1 MLNTFRARLIAL
13 IALLIVLRVVQW
25 VYVDRE
31 LRAYQELNA
40 AQTNNAVVT
49 SEQTR
54 IYGLTL
60 QLYIASQTYANG
72 ILEKDLERTDKATK
86 EIKRLIDD
94 IEVIPPYHSLFLED
108 LRETLLDERPV
119 VDAFV
124 EKVRQVLE
132 TPRNAPNV
140 ANAGN
145 NTSALRDAQGAV
157 DQAFESAASLFDSQ
171 IPLVTQDV
179 RARER
184 ETRERGEAFD
194 RANVL
199 ALIVEGLIFIA
210 VTVWFALGL
219 SKGFR
224 TLETTIG
231 DINTGNLDARAA
243 MSGKDELSRIGQSFD
258 KLLDERLV
266 AEAAKRRENDAINE
280 SAITLLGAV
289 VALSDRDLRVR
300 APVDDNIVGTI
311 ASSINQLADE
321 TAEAMS
327 SVQSLS
333 VQLEEA
339 TLATRQ
345 QSQEVDRAIALEQ
358 TLLKGMEIT
367 LADASEQLLEVS
379 ALSQR
384 SAASAGRTADA
395 AAAAQNAVGTT
406 LRGMENLRQGMG
418 DTEKR
423 FKSLG
428 QRSQEI
434 SNAVALINT
443 ISERT
448 HVLSLNASIQAAA
461 AGEAGRGFAVVAS
474 EVQRLSDAS
483 SKAANEITAMVGNI
497 QAETNESL
505 VTLSGLVSDVVEQ
518 STLAQSAAQEMQ
530 SAQTATQEL
539 IAMVAQIAASSELQQ
554 GLATSLRASISEV
567 NQSTILTSSAM
578 SAQRGLTETLVD
590 YALGLRQSV
599 AEFKLDQPTPKN
611 PA

>member
-1 MLNTFRARLIAL
+1 MLTTFRARLIAL
-13 IALLIVLRVVQW
+13 IVLLLILRTFQGVYADRQLSKFQEVINTAYEVATASEDHAKEHILMSEIFGTALTYSNAAFEKDAAGRESAGAELSELSAAIKDIRPLKTGYATLSPELRQSLLDTDPLIDSYLSRVQALLALPL
-25 VYVDRE
+25 D
-31 LRAYQELNA
+31 AP
-40 AQTNNAVVT
+40 
-49 SEQTR
+49 
-54 IYGLTL
+54 G
-60 QLYIASQTYANG
+60 
-72 ILEKDLERTDKATK
+72 
-86 EIKRLIDD
+86 
-94 IEVIPPYHSLFLED
+94 P
-108 LRETLLDERPV
+108 LRETRAVLESEFGRLDE
-119 VDAFV
+119 
-124 EKVRQVLE
+124 VLE
-132 TPRNAPNV
+132 PLSARLSLELRSASRASQELGQSV
-140 ANAGN
+140 ARASIVSQV
-145 NTSALRDAQGAV
+145 T
-157 DQAFESAASLFDSQ
+157 ESLILIAA
-171 IPLVTQDV
+171 
-179 RARER
+179 
-184 ETRERGEAFD
+184 
-194 RANVL
+194 
-199 ALIVEGLIFIA
+199 
-210 VTVWFALGL
+210 TVWFFLGL

-243 MSGKDELSRIGQSFD
+243 MSGEDELSRIGQSFD

-266 AEAAKRRENDAINE
+266 AEAAKRQENDAINE
-280 SAITLLGAV
+280 SAIALLGAV

-311 ASSINQLADE
+311 ASSINQLADD
-321 TAEAMS
+321 TAEALS

-367 LADASEQLLEVS
+367 LADASGQLLEVS

-423 FKSLG
+423 FKSLA

-434 SNAVALINT
+434 STAVALINT

-483 SKAANEITAMVGNI
+483 SKAANEIAAMVGNI

-505 VTLSGLVSDVVEQ
+505 LTLSGLVSDVVEQ

-567 NQSTILTSSAM
+567 NQSTIQTSSAM
-578 SAQRGLTETLVD
+578 STQRGLTETLVD

-599 AEFKLDQPTPKN
+599 AEFKLDQPTPKT

>member
-1 MLNTFRARLIAL
+1 MLTTFRARLIAL
-13 IALLIVLRVVQW
+13 IVLFLVLRAVQGVYADRQLSQFQAVVNAAYDVGTASEDHAKEHILLSEIFGRAQTYSSAALEKDAPGRELAAQALSDLSDQIKNVRLLKTNHPALSPELRQSLLDTDPLIDSYLSRVQALLALPLDAPGPLRESRAVLDAEFSRL
-25 VYVDRE
+25 DEILEPLSARFSSE
-31 LRAYQELNA
+31 LRGITVKSQELG
-40 AQTNNAVVT
+40 QAVARA
-49 SEQTR
+49 S
-54 IYGLTL
+54 
-60 QLYIASQTYANG
+60 IASQ
-72 ILEKDLERTDKATK
+72 
-86 EIKRLIDD
+86 
-94 IEVIPPYHSLFLED
+94 
-108 LRETLLDERPV
+108 
-119 VDAFV
+119 
-124 EKVRQVLE
+124 
-132 TPRNAPNV
+132 
-140 ANAGN
+140 
-145 NTSALRDAQGAV
+145 
-157 DQAFESAASLFDSQ
+157 
-171 IPLVTQDV
+171 VT
-179 RARER
+179 E
-184 ETRERGEAFD
+184 
-194 RANVL
+194 
-199 ALIVEGLIFIA
+199 ALILIA
-210 VTVWFALGL
+210 ATVWFFLGL

-224 TLETTIG
+224 TIEITIEK
-231 DINTGNLDARAA
+231 INTGNLDARAS
-243 MSGKDELSRIGQSFD
+243 MTGLDELSRIGQSFD

-266 AEAAKRRENDAINE
+266 AEAAKRQENDAINE

-311 ASSINQLADE
+311 ASSINQLADD
-321 TAEAMS
+321 TAEALS

-367 LADASEQLLEVS
+367 LADASGQLLEVS

-423 FKSLG
+423 FKSLA

-434 SNAVALINT
+434 STAVALINT

-483 SKAANEITAMVGNI
+483 SKAANEIAAMVGNI

-505 VTLSGLVSDVVEQ
+505 LTLSGLVSDVVEQ

-567 NQSTILTSSAM
+567 NQSTIQTSSAM

-599 AEFKLDQPTPKN
+599 AEFKLDQPTPKT

>member
-13 IALLIVLRVVQW
+13 IALLVVLRVVQW

-31 LRAYQELNA
+31 LHAYQELNA

-72 ILEKDLERTDKATK
+72 ILVKDLERTDKATN
-86 EIKRLIDD
+86 EIKRLIDE
-94 IEVIPPYHSLFLED
+94 IKVIPPYHSLFLEE
-108 LRETLLDERPV
+108 LRETLVDERPV

-124 EKVRQVLE
+124 EKVLQVLE
-132 TPRNAPNV
+132 TPSNAPNV

-145 NTSALRDAQGAV
+145 NASALRDAQGAV

-171 IPLVTQDV
+171 IPLVTQDL

-194 RANVL
+194 RATVF

-210 VTVWFALGL
+210 VTIWFALGL

-321 TAEAMS
+321 TAEALS

-333 VQLEEA
+333 VQMEEA

-423 FKSLG
+423 FKSLA

-434 SNAVALINT
+434 STAVALINT

-483 SKAANEITAMVGNI
+483 SKAANEIAAMVGNI

-518 STLAQSAAQEMQ
+518 STLAELAAQEMQ

-539 IAMVAQIAASSELQQ
+539 IAMVAQIATSSELQQ

-567 NQSTILTSSAM
+567 NQSTIQTSSAM
-578 SAQRGLTETLVD
+578 SAQRSLTETLVD

-599 AEFKLDQPTPKN
+599 AEFKLDQPTPKT

>member
-1 MLNTFRARLIAL
+1 MLNTIRARLIAL

-31 LRAYQELNA
+31 LHAYQELNA

-54 IYGLTL
+54 VYELTL
-60 QLYIASQTYANG
+60 QLYIASQAYTSG
-72 ILEKDLERTDKATK
+72 ILEKDLERTDKATEK
-86 EIKRLIDD
+86 IKRLIND
-94 IEVIPPYHSLFLED
+94 IKVVPSYHSLFLED
-108 LRETLLDERPV
+108 LRETLVDERPV

-132 TPRNAPNV
+132 TPINAPNV
-140 ANAGN
+140 ASAGN
-145 NTSALRDAQGAV
+145 NMNALRDAQGAV

-171 IPLVTQDV
+171 IPLVTQDI

-184 ETRERGEAFD
+184 ETRERGEGFD
-194 RANVL
+194 RASL
-199 ALIVEGLIFIA
+199 FSLIVESLIFIA
-210 VTVWFALGL
+210 AAIWFGLGL

-243 MSGKDELSRIGQSFD
+243 MSGEDELSRIGQSFD

-266 AEAAKRRENDAINE
+266 AEAAKRQENDAINE

-321 TAEAMS
+321 TAEALS

-483 SKAANEITAMVGNI
+483 SKAANEIAAMVGNI

-567 NQSTILTSSAM
+567 NQSTIQTSSAM

-599 AEFKLDQPTPKN
+599 AEFKLDQPTPKT

>member
-1 MLNTFRARLIAL
+1 MLTTFRARLIAL
-13 IALLIVLRVVQW
+13 IVLFLVLRAVQGVYADRQLSQFQAVV
-25 VYVDRE
+25 
-31 LRAYQELNA
+31 NA
-40 AQTNNAVVT
+40 AYDVGTA
-49 SEQTR
+49 SEDHAKEHILLSEIFGR
-54 IYGLTL
+54 
-60 QLYIASQTYANG
+60 AQTYSSAA
-72 ILEKDLERTDKATK
+72 LEKDAPGRELAAQALSDLSDQIKNVRLLKTNHPALSPELRQSLLDTDP
-86 EIKRLIDD
+86 LIDSYLSRVQALLALPLD
-94 IEVIPPYHSLFLED
+94 APGP
-108 LRETLLDERPV
+108 LRESRAVLDAEFSRLDEILEPLSARFSLELRGITV
-119 VDAFV
+119 KSQELGQAVALASIV
-124 EKVRQVLE
+124 SQVTE
-132 TPRNAPNV
+132 
-140 ANAGN
+140 
-145 NTSALRDAQGAV
+145 
-157 DQAFESAASLFDSQ
+157 
-171 IPLVTQDV
+171 
-179 RARER
+179 
-184 ETRERGEAFD
+184 
-194 RANVL
+194 
-199 ALIVEGLIFIA
+199 ALILIA
-210 VTVWFALGL
+210 ATVWFFLGL

-243 MSGKDELSRIGQSFD
+243 MSGEDELSRIGQSFD

-266 AEAAKRRENDAINE
+266 AEAAKRQENDAINE
-280 SAITLLGAV
+280 SAIALLGAV

-311 ASSINQLADE
+311 ASSINQLADD
-321 TAEAMS
+321 TAEALS

-367 LADASEQLLEVS
+367 LADASGQLLEVS

-423 FKSLG
+423 FKSLA

-434 SNAVALINT
+434 STAVALINT

-483 SKAANEITAMVGNI
+483 SKAANEIAAMVGNI

-505 VTLSGLVSDVVEQ
+505 LTLSGLVSDVVEQ

-567 NQSTILTSSAM
+567 NQSTIQTSSAM

-599 AEFKLDQPTPKN
+599 AEFKLDQPTPKT

>member
-13 IALLIVLRVVQW
+13 IVLLLVLRAVQGVYADRQFSKFQDVVNAAYDVGTASEDHAKEYKLISDVFNRVQAYSSAVSEKDVPNRERAAQALTSLSEKLANLRLLKTDHPALSPELRQTLQGNDSLVDSYGQRVQALLAVPVDTPDALREVRVSL
-25 VYVDRE
+25 DAEFTRLDEIFEPLSARFSLE
-31 LRAYQELNA
+31 LRGITFAGQELGK
-40 AQTNNAVVT
+40 AVERASIVSQVT
-49 SEQTR
+49 EAL
-54 IYGLTL
+54 ILT
-60 QLYIASQTYANG
+60 
-72 ILEKDLERTDKATK
+72 
-86 EIKRLIDD
+86 
-94 IEVIPPYHSLFLED
+94 
-108 LRETLLDERPV
+108 
-119 VDAFV
+119 
-124 EKVRQVLE
+124 
-132 TPRNAPNV
+132 
-140 ANAGN
+140 
-145 NTSALRDAQGAV
+145 
-157 DQAFESAASLFDSQ
+157 AAS
-171 IPLVTQDV
+171 
-179 RARER
+179 
-184 ETRERGEAFD
+184 
-194 RANVL
+194 
-199 ALIVEGLIFIA
+199 
-210 VTVWFALGL
+210 VWFFLGL

-224 TLETTIG
+224 TIETTIEK
-231 DINTGNLDARAA
+231 INTGNLDARAS
-243 MSGKDELSRIGQSFD
+243 MTGQDELSRIGQNFD

-266 AEAAKRRENDAINE
+266 AEATKRRENDAINE

-321 TAEAMS
+321 TAEALS

-367 LADASEQLLEVS
+367 LADASGQLLEVS
-379 ALSQR
+379 TLSQR

-395 AAAAQNAVGTT
+395 AAAAQTAVGTT

-423 FKSLG
+423 FKSLA

-483 SKAANEITAMVGNI
+483 SKAANEIAAMVGNI

-505 VTLSGLVSDVVEQ
+505 LTLSGLVSDVVEQ

-567 NQSTILTSSAM
+567 NQSTIQTSSAM
-578 SAQRGLTETLVD
+578 SAQRGLTETLVG
-590 YALGLRQSV
+590 YALDLRESV
-599 AEFKLDQPTPKN
+599 AEFKLDQPAPKT
-611 PA
+611 AT

>member
-13 IALLIVLRVVQW
+13 IALLVVLRVVQW

-31 LRAYQELNA
+31 LHAYQELNA

-72 ILEKDLERTDKATK
+72 ILVKDLERTDKATN
-86 EIKRLIDD
+86 EIKRLIDE
-94 IEVIPPYHSLFLED
+94 IKVIPPYHSLFLEE
-108 LRETLLDERPV
+108 LRETLVDERPV

-124 EKVRQVLE
+124 EKVLQVLE
-132 TPRNAPNV
+132 TPSNAPNV

-145 NTSALRDAQGAV
+145 NASALRDAQGAV

-171 IPLVTQDV
+171 IPLVTQDL

-194 RANVL
+194 RATVF

-210 VTVWFALGL
+210 VTIWFALGL

-321 TAEAMS
+321 TAEALS

-333 VQLEEA
+333 VQMEEA

-483 SKAANEITAMVGNI
+483 SKAANEIAAMVGNI

-518 STLAQSAAQEMQ
+518 STLAELAAQEMQ

-539 IAMVAQIAASSELQQ
+539 IAMVAQIATSSELQQ

-567 NQSTILTSSAM
+567 NQSTIQTSSAM
-578 SAQRGLTETLVD
+578 SAQRSLTETLVD

-599 AEFKLDQPTPKN
+599 AEFKLDQPTPKT

>member
-1 MLNTFRARLIAL
+1 MLTTFRARLIAL
-13 IALLIVLRVVQW
+13 IVLFLVLRAVQGVYADRQLSQFQAVV
-25 VYVDRE
+25 
-31 LRAYQELNA
+31 NA
-40 AQTNNAVVT
+40 AYDVGTA
-49 SEQTR
+49 SEDHAKEHILLSEIFGR
-54 IYGLTL
+54 
-60 QLYIASQTYANG
+60 AQTYSSAA
-72 ILEKDLERTDKATK
+72 LEKDAPGRELAAQALSDLSDSIKNVRLLKTNHPALSPELRQSLLDTDP
-86 EIKRLIDD
+86 LIDSYLSRVQALLALPLD
-94 IEVIPPYHSLFLED
+94 APGP
-108 LRETLLDERPV
+108 LRESRAVLDAEFSRLDEILEPLSARFSSELRGITV
-119 VDAFV
+119 KSQELGQAVALASIV
-124 EKVRQVLE
+124 SQVTE
-132 TPRNAPNV
+132 
-140 ANAGN
+140 
-145 NTSALRDAQGAV
+145 
-157 DQAFESAASLFDSQ
+157 
-171 IPLVTQDV
+171 
-179 RARER
+179 
-184 ETRERGEAFD
+184 
-194 RANVL
+194 
-199 ALIVEGLIFIA
+199 ALILIA
-210 VTVWFALGL
+210 ATVWFFLGL

-243 MSGKDELSRIGQSFD
+243 MSGEDELSRIGQSFD

-266 AEAAKRRENDAINE
+266 AEAAKRQENDAINE

-311 ASSINQLADE
+311 ASSINQLADD
-321 TAEAMS
+321 TAEALS

-367 LADASEQLLEVS
+367 LADASGQLLEVS

-423 FKSLG
+423 FKSLA

-434 SNAVALINT
+434 STAVALINT

-483 SKAANEITAMVGNI
+483 SKAANEIAAMVGNI

-505 VTLSGLVSDVVEQ
+505 LTLSGLVSDVVEQ

-567 NQSTILTSSAM
+567 NQSTIQTSSAM
-578 SAQRGLTETLVD
+578 STQRGLTETLVD

-599 AEFKLDQPTPKN
+599 AEFKLDQPTPKT

>member
-1 MLNTFRARLIAL
+1 
-13 IALLIVLRVVQW
+13 
-25 VYVDRE
+25 
-31 LRAYQELNA
+31 
-40 AQTNNAVVT
+40 
-49 SEQTR
+49 
-54 IYGLTL
+54 
-60 QLYIASQTYANG
+60 
-72 ILEKDLERTDKATK
+72 
-86 EIKRLIDD
+86 
-94 IEVIPPYHSLFLED
+94 
-108 LRETLLDERPV
+108 
-119 VDAFV
+119 
-124 EKVRQVLE
+124 
-132 TPRNAPNV
+132 
-140 ANAGN
+140 
-145 NTSALRDAQGAV
+145 
-157 DQAFESAASLFDSQ
+157 
-171 IPLVTQDV
+171 
-179 RARER
+179 
-184 ETRERGEAFD
+184 
-194 RANVL
+194 
-199 ALIVEGLIFIA
+199 
-210 VTVWFALGL
+210 
-219 SKGFR
+219 
-224 TLETTIG
+224 
-231 DINTGNLDARAA
+231 
-243 MSGKDELSRIGQSFD
+243 MSGEDELSRIGQSFD

-266 AEAAKRRENDAINE
+266 AEAAKRQENDAINE

-311 ASSINQLADE
+311 ASSINQLADD
-321 TAEAMS
+321 TAEALS

-367 LADASEQLLEVS
+367 LADASGQLLEVS

-423 FKSLG
+423 FKSLA

-434 SNAVALINT
+434 STAVALINT

-483 SKAANEITAMVGNI
+483 SKAANEIAAMVGNI

-505 VTLSGLVSDVVEQ
+505 LTLSGLVSDVVEQ

-567 NQSTILTSSAM
+567 NQSTIQTSSAM

-599 AEFKLDQPTPKN
+599 AEFKLDQPTPKT

>member
-13 IALLIVLRVVQW
+13 IVLLLVLRAVQGVYADRQFSKFQDVVNAAYDVGTASEDHAKEHKLISDVFSRVQAYSNAVSEKDVPNRERAAQALTNLPEKLANLRLLKTDHPALSPELRQALQGNDSLVDSYGQRVQALLAVPVDTPNALREVRASL
-25 VYVDRE
+25 DAEFTRLDEIFEPLSARFSLE
-31 LRAYQELNA
+31 LRGITVSSQELGQAVGRA
-40 AQTNNAVVT
+40 AIVSQVT
-49 SEQTR
+49 E
-54 IYGLTL
+54 
-60 QLYIASQTYANG
+60 
-72 ILEKDLERTDKATK
+72 
-86 EIKRLIDD
+86 
-94 IEVIPPYHSLFLED
+94 
-108 LRETLLDERPV
+108 
-119 VDAFV
+119 
-124 EKVRQVLE
+124 
-132 TPRNAPNV
+132 
-140 ANAGN
+140 
-145 NTSALRDAQGAV
+145 
-157 DQAFESAASLFDSQ
+157 
-171 IPLVTQDV
+171 
-179 RARER
+179 
-184 ETRERGEAFD
+184 
-194 RANVL
+194 
-199 ALIVEGLIFIA
+199 ALIFTA
-210 VTVWFALGL
+210 ATVWFFLGL

-224 TLETTIG
+224 TIETTIG
-231 DINTGNLDARAA
+231 EINVGKLDARAS
-243 MSGKDELSRIGQSFD
+243 MTGQDELSRIGQNFD

-266 AEAAKRRENDAINE
+266 AEAAKRKENDAINE

-311 ASSINQLADE
+311 ASSINQLADD
-321 TAEAMS
+321 TAEALS

-333 VQLEEA
+333 IQLEQA
-339 TLATRQ
+339 TQETRQ
-345 QSQEVDRAIALEQ
+345 QALEVDRAIALEQ

-367 LADASEQLLEVS
+367 LADASGQLLEVS

-423 FKSLG
+423 FKSLA

-483 SKAANEITAMVGNI
+483 SKAANEIAAMVGNI

-505 VTLSGLVSDVVEQ
+505 LTLSGLVSDVVEQ

-567 NQSTILTSSAM
+567 NQSTIQTSSAM
-578 SAQRGLTETLVD
+578 SAQRGLTETLVG
-590 YALGLRQSV
+590 YALGLRESV
-599 AEFKLDQPTPKN
+599 AEFKLDQPAPKT
-611 PA
+611 AT

>member
-1 MLNTFRARLIAL
+1 MLTTFRARLIAL
-13 IALLIVLRVVQW
+13 IVLLLIVRTVQG
-25 VYVDRE
+25 VYADRQLSKFQEVINTAYEVATASEDHAKEHILMSEIFGTALTYSNAAFEKDAAGRERAGAELSELSAAIKDIRPLKTGYATLSPE
-31 LRAYQELNA
+31 LRQSL
-40 AQTNNAVVT
+40 
-49 SEQTR
+49 
-54 IYGLTL
+54 L
-60 QLYIASQTYANG
+60 
-72 ILEKDLERTDKATK
+72 DTDP
-86 EIKRLIDD
+86 LIDSYLSRVQALLALPLD
-94 IEVIPPYHSLFLED
+94 APGP
-108 LRETLLDERPV
+108 LRETRAVLESEFGRLDE
-119 VDAFV
+119 
-124 EKVRQVLE
+124 VLE
-132 TPRNAPNV
+132 PLSARLSLELRSASRASQELGQSV
-140 ANAGN
+140 ARASIVSQV
-145 NTSALRDAQGAV
+145 T
-157 DQAFESAASLFDSQ
+157 ESLILIAA
-171 IPLVTQDV
+171 
-179 RARER
+179 
-184 ETRERGEAFD
+184 
-194 RANVL
+194 
-199 ALIVEGLIFIA
+199 
-210 VTVWFALGL
+210 TVWFFLGL

-243 MSGKDELSRIGQSFD
+243 MSGEDELSRIGQSFD

-266 AEAAKRRENDAINE
+266 AEAAKRQENDAINE

-289 VALSDRDLRVR
+289 VALSERDLRVR

-311 ASSINQLADE
+311 ASSINQLADD
-321 TAEAMS
+321 TAEALS

-367 LADASEQLLEVS
+367 LADASGQLLEVS

-423 FKSLG
+423 FKSLA

-434 SNAVALINT
+434 STAVALINT

-483 SKAANEITAMVGNI
+483 SKAANEIAAMVGNI

-505 VTLSGLVSDVVEQ
+505 LTLSGLVSDVVEQ

-567 NQSTILTSSAM
+567 NQSTIQTSSAM

-599 AEFKLDQPTPKN
+599 AEFKLDQPTPKT

>member
-1 MLNTFRARLIAL
+1 MLTTFRARLIAL
-13 IALLIVLRVVQW
+13 IVLLLMVRTVQGVYADRQLSKFQEVINTAYEVATASEDHAKEHILMSEIFGTALTYSNAAFEKDAAGRERAGAELSELSAAIKDIRPLKTGYATLSPELRQSLLDTDPLIDSYLSRVQALLALPL
-25 VYVDRE
+25 D
-31 LRAYQELNA
+31 AP
-40 AQTNNAVVT
+40 
-49 SEQTR
+49 
-54 IYGLTL
+54 G
-60 QLYIASQTYANG
+60 
-72 ILEKDLERTDKATK
+72 
-86 EIKRLIDD
+86 
-94 IEVIPPYHSLFLED
+94 P
-108 LRETLLDERPV
+108 LRETRAVLESEFGRLDE
-119 VDAFV
+119 
-124 EKVRQVLE
+124 VLE
-132 TPRNAPNV
+132 PLSARLSLELRSASRASQELGQSV
-140 ANAGN
+140 ARASIVSQV
-145 NTSALRDAQGAV
+145 T
-157 DQAFESAASLFDSQ
+157 ESLILIAA
-171 IPLVTQDV
+171 
-179 RARER
+179 
-184 ETRERGEAFD
+184 
-194 RANVL
+194 
-199 ALIVEGLIFIA
+199 
-210 VTVWFALGL
+210 TVWFFLGL

-243 MSGKDELSRIGQSFD
+243 MSGEDELSRIGQSFD

-266 AEAAKRRENDAINE
+266 AEAAKRQENDAINE

-321 TAEAMS
+321 TAEALS

-483 SKAANEITAMVGNI
+483 SKAANEIAAMVGNI

-567 NQSTILTSSAM
+567 NQSTIQTSSAM

-599 AEFKLDQPTPKN
+599 AEFKLDQPTPKT

>member
-1 MLNTFRARLIAL
+1 MLTTFRARLIAL
-13 IALLIVLRVVQW
+13 IVLLLIVRTVQG
-25 VYVDRE
+25 VYADRQLSKFQEVINTAYEVATASEDHAKEHILMSEIFGTALTYSNAAFEKDAAGRERAGAELSELSAAIKDIRPLKTGYATLSPE
-31 LRAYQELNA
+31 LRQSL
-40 AQTNNAVVT
+40 
-49 SEQTR
+49 
-54 IYGLTL
+54 L
-60 QLYIASQTYANG
+60 
-72 ILEKDLERTDKATK
+72 DTDP
-86 EIKRLIDD
+86 LIDSYLSRVQALLALPLD
-94 IEVIPPYHSLFLED
+94 APGP
-108 LRETLLDERPV
+108 LRETRAVLESEFGRLDE
-119 VDAFV
+119 
-124 EKVRQVLE
+124 VLE
-132 TPRNAPNV
+132 PLSARLSLELRSASRASQELGQSV
-140 ANAGN
+140 ARASIVSQV
-145 NTSALRDAQGAV
+145 T
-157 DQAFESAASLFDSQ
+157 ESLILIAA
-171 IPLVTQDV
+171 
-179 RARER
+179 
-184 ETRERGEAFD
+184 
-194 RANVL
+194 
-199 ALIVEGLIFIA
+199 
-210 VTVWFALGL
+210 TVWFFLGL

-243 MSGKDELSRIGQSFD
+243 MSGEDELSRIGQSFD

-266 AEAAKRRENDAINE
+266 AEAAKRQENDAINE

-311 ASSINQLADE
+311 ASSINQLADD
-321 TAEAMS
+321 TAEALS

-367 LADASEQLLEVS
+367 LADASGQLLEVS

-423 FKSLG
+423 FKSLA

-434 SNAVALINT
+434 STAVALINT

-483 SKAANEITAMVGNI
+483 SKAANEIAAMVGNI

-505 VTLSGLVSDVVEQ
+505 LTLSGLVSDVVEQ

-567 NQSTILTSSAM
+567 NQSTIQTSSAM

-599 AEFKLDQPTPKN
+599 AEFKLDQPTPKT

>member
-1 MLNTFRARLIAL
+1 MLNTIRARLIAL

-31 LRAYQELNA
+31 LHAYQELNA

-54 IYGLTL
+54 VYELTL
-60 QLYIASQTYANG
+60 QLYIASQAYTSG
-72 ILEKDLERTDKATK
+72 ILEKDLERTDKATEK
-86 EIKRLIDD
+86 IKRLIND
-94 IEVIPPYHSLFLED
+94 IKVVPSYHSLFLED
-108 LRETLLDERPV
+108 LRETLVDERPV

-132 TPRNAPNV
+132 TPTNVPNV

-145 NTSALRDAQGAV
+145 NMNALRDTQGAV

-171 IPLVTQDV
+171 IPLVTQDI

-184 ETRERGEAFD
+184 ETRERGEGFD
-194 RANVL
+194 RASL
-199 ALIVEGLIFIA
+199 FSLIVESLIFIA
-210 VTVWFALGL
+210 AAIWFGLGL

-243 MSGKDELSRIGQSFD
+243 MSGEDELSRIGQSFD

-266 AEAAKRRENDAINE
+266 AEAAKRQENDAINE

-321 TAEAMS
+321 TAEALS

-483 SKAANEITAMVGNI
+483 SKAANEIAAMVGNI
-497 QAETNESL
+497 QAESNESL

-567 NQSTILTSSAM
+567 NQSTIQTSSAM

-599 AEFKLDQPTPKN
+599 AEFKLDQPTPKT

>member
-13 IALLIVLRVVQW
+13 IALLVVLRVVHW

-31 LRAYQELNA
+31 LHAYQTLNA

-60 QLYIASQTYANG
+60 NLYTASQAYSSG
-72 ILEKDLERTDKATK
+72 ILERDIERRDRAEK

-94 IEVIPPYHSLFLED
+94 IKVVPPYHSLFLED
-108 LRETLLDERPV
+108 LRDTLIDERPL

-132 TPRNAPNV
+132 APTNAPNA
-140 ANAGN
+140 ANASN
-145 NTSALRDAQGAV
+145 NTNALRDAQGAV
-157 DQAFESAASLFDSQ
+157 DQAFESARSLFDAQ
-171 IPLVTQDV
+171 IPLVTQDI

-184 ETRERGEAFD
+184 LTLERGEGFD
-194 RANVL
+194 RANLVSIIVE
-199 ALIVEGLIFIA
+199 ALIFVAAAI
-210 VTVWFALGL
+210 WFALGL
-219 SKGFR
+219 SKGFQQM
-224 TLETTIG
+224 ESTIG
-231 DINTGNLDARAA
+231 KINMGNLDARAT
-243 MSGKDELSRIGQSFD
+243 MTGLDELSRIGQSFD

-321 TAEAMS
+321 TAEALS

-333 VQLEEA
+333 LQLEAA
-339 TLATRQ
+339 TQATRQ
-345 QSQEVDRAIALEQ
+345 QALEVDRAIALEQ

-367 LADASEQLLEVS
+367 LADASGQLLEVS

-423 FKSLG
+423 FKSLA

-483 SKAANEITAMVGNI
+483 SKAANEIAAMVGNI

-567 NQSTILTSSAM
+567 NQSTIQTSSAM
-578 SAQRGLTETLVD
+578 FAQRGLTETLVD

-599 AEFKLDQPTPKN
+599 AEFKLDQPTPKTS
-611 PA
+611 A

>member
-13 IALLIVLRVVQW
+13 IALLVVLRVVQW

-31 LRAYQELNA
+31 LHVYQTLNA
-40 AQTNNAVVT
+40 AQINNAVVT

-60 QLYIASQTYANG
+60 NLYIASQAYSSG
-72 ILEKDLERTDKATK
+72 ILERDIERRDRAEK
-86 EIKRLIDD
+86 EIKRLIGE
-94 IEVIPPYHSLFLED
+94 IKIVPPYHSLFLED
-108 LRETLLDERPV
+108 LRETLVDERPV

-132 TPRNAPNV
+132 TPINAPNV
-140 ANAGN
+140 ASAGN
-145 NTSALRDAQGAV
+145 NMNALRDAQGAV
-157 DQAFESAASLFDSQ
+157 DQAFESAASLFDAQ
-171 IPLVTQDV
+171 IPLVTQDI

-184 ETRERGEAFD
+184 VTLERGEGFD
-194 RANVL
+194 RSNVVS
-199 ALIVEGLIFIA
+199 LIVESLIFIA
-210 VTVWFALGL
+210 AAIWFALGL
-219 SKGFR
+219 SKGFQQM
-224 TLETTIG
+224 ESTIG
-231 DINTGNLDARAA
+231 KINTGNLDARTT
-243 MSGKDELSRIGQSFD
+243 MTGLDELSRIGQSFD

-266 AEAAKRRENDAINE
+266 AEAAKRRENDVINE

-321 TAEAMS
+321 TAEALS

-367 LADASEQLLEVS
+367 LADASGQLLEVS

-423 FKSLG
+423 FKSLA

-483 SKAANEITAMVGNI
+483 SKAANEIAAMVGNI

-567 NQSTILTSSAM
+567 NQSTIQTSSAM

-599 AEFKLDQPTPKN
+599 AEFKLDQPTPKTS
-611 PA
+611 A

>member
-13 IALLIVLRVVQW
+13 IVLLLVLRAVQGVYADRQFSKFQDVVNAAYDVGTASEDHAKEYKLISDVFNRVQAYSSAVSEKDVPNRERAAQALTSLSEKLANLRLLKTDHPALSPELRQTLQGNDSLVDSYGQRVQALLAVPVDTPDALREVRASL
-25 VYVDRE
+25 DAEFTRLDEIFEPLSARFSLE
-31 LRAYQELNA
+31 LRGITFAGQELGK
-40 AQTNNAVVT
+40 AVERASIVSQVT
-49 SEQTR
+49 EAL
-54 IYGLTL
+54 ILT
-60 QLYIASQTYANG
+60 
-72 ILEKDLERTDKATK
+72 
-86 EIKRLIDD
+86 
-94 IEVIPPYHSLFLED
+94 
-108 LRETLLDERPV
+108 
-119 VDAFV
+119 
-124 EKVRQVLE
+124 
-132 TPRNAPNV
+132 
-140 ANAGN
+140 
-145 NTSALRDAQGAV
+145 
-157 DQAFESAASLFDSQ
+157 AAS
-171 IPLVTQDV
+171 
-179 RARER
+179 
-184 ETRERGEAFD
+184 
-194 RANVL
+194 
-199 ALIVEGLIFIA
+199 
-210 VTVWFALGL
+210 VWFFLGL

-224 TLETTIG
+224 TIETTIEK
-231 DINTGNLDARAA
+231 INTGNLDARAS
-243 MSGKDELSRIGQSFD
+243 MTGQDELSRIGQNFD

-266 AEAAKRRENDAINE
+266 AEATKRRENDAINE

-321 TAEAMS
+321 TAEALS

-367 LADASEQLLEVS
+367 LADASGQLLEVS
-379 ALSQR
+379 TLSQR

-395 AAAAQNAVGTT
+395 AAAAQTAVGTT

-423 FKSLG
+423 FKSLA

-483 SKAANEITAMVGNI
+483 SKAANEIAAMVGNI

-505 VTLSGLVSDVVEQ
+505 LTLSGLVSDVVEQ

-554 GLATSLRASISEV
+554 GRATSLRASISEV
-567 NQSTILTSSAM
+567 NQSTIQTSSAM
-578 SAQRGLTETLVD
+578 SAQRGLTETLVG
-590 YALGLRQSV
+590 YALDLRESV
-599 AEFKLDQPTPKN
+599 AEFKLDQPAPKT
-611 PA
+611 AT

>member
-1 MLNTFRARLIAL
+1 M
-13 IALLIVLRVVQW
+13 
-25 VYVDRE
+25 
-31 LRAYQELNA
+31 
-40 AQTNNAVVT
+40 
-49 SEQTR
+49 
-54 IYGLTL
+54 
-60 QLYIASQTYANG
+60 
-72 ILEKDLERTDKATK
+72 
-86 EIKRLIDD
+86 
-94 IEVIPPYHSLFLED
+94 
-108 LRETLLDERPV
+108 
-119 VDAFV
+119 
-124 EKVRQVLE
+124 
-132 TPRNAPNV
+132 
-140 ANAGN
+140 
-145 NTSALRDAQGAV
+145 
-157 DQAFESAASLFDSQ
+157 
-171 IPLVTQDV
+171 
-179 RARER
+179 
-184 ETRERGEAFD
+184 
-194 RANVL
+194 
-199 ALIVEGLIFIA
+199 
-210 VTVWFALGL
+210 GL

-243 MSGKDELSRIGQSFD
+243 MSGEDELSRIGQSFD

-266 AEAAKRRENDAINE
+266 AEAAKRQENDAINE

-311 ASSINQLADE
+311 ASSINQLADD
-321 TAEAMS
+321 TAEALS

-367 LADASEQLLEVS
+367 LADASGQLLEVS

-423 FKSLG
+423 FKSLA

-434 SNAVALINT
+434 STAVALINT

-483 SKAANEITAMVGNI
+483 SKAANEIAAMVGNI

-505 VTLSGLVSDVVEQ
+505 LTLSGLVSDVVEQ

-567 NQSTILTSSAM
+567 NQSTIQTSSAM

-599 AEFKLDQPTPKN
+599 AEFKLDQPTPKT

>member
-1 MLNTFRARLIAL
+1 MLTTFRARLIAL
-13 IALLIVLRVVQW
+13 IVLLLIVRTVQG
-25 VYVDRE
+25 VYADRQLSKFQEVINTAYEVATASEDHAKEHILVSEIFGTALTYSNAAFEKDAAGRERAGEELSELSAAIKDIRPLKKGYATLSPE
-31 LRAYQELNA
+31 LRQSL
-40 AQTNNAVVT
+40 
-49 SEQTR
+49 
-54 IYGLTL
+54 L
-60 QLYIASQTYANG
+60 
-72 ILEKDLERTDKATK
+72 DTDP
-86 EIKRLIDD
+86 LIDSYLSRVQALLALPLD
-94 IEVIPPYHSLFLED
+94 APGP
-108 LRETLLDERPV
+108 LRETRAVLESEFGRLDE
-119 VDAFV
+119 
-124 EKVRQVLE
+124 VLE
-132 TPRNAPNV
+132 PLSARLSLELRSASRASQELGQSV
-140 ANAGN
+140 ARASIVSQV
-145 NTSALRDAQGAV
+145 T
-157 DQAFESAASLFDSQ
+157 ESLILIAA
-171 IPLVTQDV
+171 
-179 RARER
+179 
-184 ETRERGEAFD
+184 
-194 RANVL
+194 
-199 ALIVEGLIFIA
+199 
-210 VTVWFALGL
+210 TVWFFLGL

-243 MSGKDELSRIGQSFD
+243 MSGEDELSRIGQSFD

-266 AEAAKRRENDAINE
+266 AEAAKRQENDAINE

-311 ASSINQLADE
+311 ASSINQLADD
-321 TAEAMS
+321 TAEALS

-367 LADASEQLLEVS
+367 LADASGQLLEVS

-423 FKSLG
+423 FKSLA

-434 SNAVALINT
+434 STAVALINT

-483 SKAANEITAMVGNI
+483 SKAANEIAAMVGNI

-505 VTLSGLVSDVVEQ
+505 LTLSGLVSDVVEQ

-567 NQSTILTSSAM
+567 NQSTIQTSSAM

-599 AEFKLDQPTPKN
+599 AEFKLDQPTPKT

>member
-1 MLNTFRARLIAL
+1 MLHTYRARLIAL
-13 IALLIVLRVVQW
+13 LALLVFLRALQW
-25 VYVDRE
+25 LYVDDAIDTFRGLNEVQSTESVAGSEQARLYFMAVELFGEAQVYSNSALDKDIERRDKAAVKANRLINDIKVVPAFDSGFSLE
-31 LRAYQELNA
+31 LRDN
-40 AQTNNAVVT
+40 
-49 SEQTR
+49 
-54 IYGLTL
+54 LT
-60 QLYIASQTYANG
+60 
-72 ILEKDLERTDKATK
+72 DDRP
-86 EIKRLIDD
+86 LI
-94 IEVIPPYHSLFLED
+94 
-108 LRETLLDERPV
+108 
-119 VDAFV
+119 DAFV
-124 EKVRQVLE
+124 GKVQALLE
-132 TPRNAPNV
+132 APSNAS
-140 ANAGN
+140 NAVREAQRAIDIDYE
-145 NTSALRDAQGAV
+145 SLKALVDAQM
-157 DQAFESAASLFDSQ
+157 
-171 IPLVTQDV
+171 PLVAQDI
-179 RARER
+179 RARQQEAVK
-184 ETRERGEAFD
+184 RGHFSH
-194 RANVL
+194 L
-199 ALIVEGLIFIA
+199 ALMVAPIIEGLIFIA
-210 VTVWFALGL
+210 AALWFFLGL
-219 SKGFR
+219 NKGFR
-224 TLETTIG
+224 QMESTINK
-231 DINTGNLDARAA
+231 INNGNLDARAA
-243 MSGKDELSRIGQSFD
+243 MSGQNELSRIGQSFD
-258 KLLDERLV
+258 QLLDERLV
-266 AEAAKRRENDAINE
+266 DEAAKRRENDVINE

-321 TAEAMS
+321 TAEALS

-367 LADASEQLLEVS
+367 LADASGQLLEVS

-423 FKSLG
+423 FKSLA

-483 SKAANEITAMVGNI
+483 SKAANEIAAMVGNI

-567 NQSTILTSSAM
+567 NQSTIQTSSAM

-599 AEFKLDQPTPKN
+599 AEFKLDQPTPKTS
-611 PA
+611 A

>member
-1 MLNTFRARLIAL
+1 MLTTFRARLIAL
-13 IALLIVLRVVQW
+13 IVLFLVLRAVQGVYADRQLSKFQEVINTAYEVATASEDHAKEHILVSEIFGTALTYSNAAFEKDAAGRERAGEELSELSAAIKDIRPLKKGYATLSPELRQSLLDTDPLIDSYLSRVQALLALPL
-25 VYVDRE
+25 D
-31 LRAYQELNA
+31 AP
-40 AQTNNAVVT
+40 
-49 SEQTR
+49 
-54 IYGLTL
+54 G
-60 QLYIASQTYANG
+60 
-72 ILEKDLERTDKATK
+72 
-86 EIKRLIDD
+86 
-94 IEVIPPYHSLFLED
+94 P
-108 LRETLLDERPV
+108 LRETRAVLESEFGRLDE
-119 VDAFV
+119 
-124 EKVRQVLE
+124 VLE
-132 TPRNAPNV
+132 PLSARLSLELRSASRAGQELGQSV
-140 ANAGN
+140 ARASIVSQV
-145 NTSALRDAQGAV
+145 T
-157 DQAFESAASLFDSQ
+157 ESLILIAA
-171 IPLVTQDV
+171 
-179 RARER
+179 
-184 ETRERGEAFD
+184 
-194 RANVL
+194 
-199 ALIVEGLIFIA
+199 
-210 VTVWFALGL
+210 TVWFFLGL

-243 MSGKDELSRIGQSFD
+243 MSGEDELSRIGQSFD

-266 AEAAKRRENDAINE
+266 AEAAKRQENDAINE
-280 SAITLLGAV
+280 SAITLLGSV

-311 ASSINQLADE
+311 ASSINQLADD
-321 TAEAMS
+321 TAEALS

-367 LADASEQLLEVS
+367 LADASGQLLEVS

-423 FKSLG
+423 FKSLA

-434 SNAVALINT
+434 STAVALINT

-483 SKAANEITAMVGNI
+483 SKAANEIAAMVGNI

-505 VTLSGLVSDVVEQ
+505 LTLSGLVSDVVEQ

-567 NQSTILTSSAM
+567 NQSTIQTSSAM

-599 AEFKLDQPTPKN
+599 AEFKLDQPTPKT

>member
-1 MLNTFRARLIAL
+1 MLTTFRARLIAL
-13 IALLIVLRVVQW
+13 IVLLLILRTVQGVYADRQLSKFQEVINTAYEVATVSEDHAKEHILMSEIFGTALAYSNAAFEKDAAGRARAGEKLSELSDAIKDIRLLKTGYATLSPELRQSLLDTDPLIDSYLSRVQALLALPL
-25 VYVDRE
+25 D
-31 LRAYQELNA
+31 AP
-40 AQTNNAVVT
+40 
-49 SEQTR
+49 
-54 IYGLTL
+54 G
-60 QLYIASQTYANG
+60 
-72 ILEKDLERTDKATK
+72 
-86 EIKRLIDD
+86 
-94 IEVIPPYHSLFLED
+94 P
-108 LRETLLDERPV
+108 LRETRAVLESEFGRLDE
-119 VDAFV
+119 
-124 EKVRQVLE
+124 VLE
-132 TPRNAPNV
+132 PLSARLSLELRSASRASQELGQSV
-140 ANAGN
+140 A
-145 NTSALRDAQGAV
+145 R
-157 DQAFESAASLFDSQ
+157 ASIVSQ
-171 IPLVTQDV
+171 VT
-179 RARER
+179 E
-184 ETRERGEAFD
+184 
-194 RANVL
+194 
-199 ALIVEGLIFIA
+199 ALILIA
-210 VTVWFALGL
+210 ATVWFFLGL

-231 DINTGNLDARAA
+231 DINTGKLDTRAA
-243 MSGKDELSRIGQSFD
+243 MSGEDELSRIGQSFD

-266 AEAAKRRENDAINE
+266 AEAAKRQENDAINE

-311 ASSINQLADE
+311 ASSINQLAEE
-321 TAEAMS
+321 TAEALS

-358 TLLKGMEIT
+358 TLLKEMEIT
-367 LADASEQLLEVS
+367 LADASGQLLEVS

-483 SKAANEITAMVGNI
+483 SKAANEIAAMVGNI

-518 STLAQSAAQEMQ
+518 STLAQSAAREMQ

-567 NQSTILTSSAM
+567 NQSTIQTSSAM
-578 SAQRGLTETLVD
+578 SAQRDLTETLVD

-599 AEFKLDQPTPKN
+599 AEFKLDQPTPKT

>member
-1 MLNTFRARLIAL
+1 MLTTFRARLIAL
-13 IALLIVLRVVQW
+13 IVLLLIVRTVQG
-25 VYVDRE
+25 VYADRQLSKFQEVINTAYEVATASEDHAKEHILVSEIFGTALTYSNAAFEKDAAGRARAGEKLSELSHAIKDIRPLKTGYATLSPE
-31 LRAYQELNA
+31 LRQSL
-40 AQTNNAVVT
+40 
-49 SEQTR
+49 
-54 IYGLTL
+54 L
-60 QLYIASQTYANG
+60 
-72 ILEKDLERTDKATK
+72 DTDP
-86 EIKRLIDD
+86 LIDSYLSRVQALLALPLD
-94 IEVIPPYHSLFLED
+94 APGP
-108 LRETLLDERPV
+108 LRETRAVLESEFGRLDE
-119 VDAFV
+119 
-124 EKVRQVLE
+124 VLE
-132 TPRNAPNV
+132 PLSARLSLELRSASRASQELGQSV
-140 ANAGN
+140 ARASIVSQV
-145 NTSALRDAQGAV
+145 T
-157 DQAFESAASLFDSQ
+157 ESLILIAA
-171 IPLVTQDV
+171 
-179 RARER
+179 
-184 ETRERGEAFD
+184 
-194 RANVL
+194 
-199 ALIVEGLIFIA
+199 
-210 VTVWFALGL
+210 TVWFFLGL

-231 DINTGNLDARAA
+231 DINTGKLDTRAA
-243 MSGKDELSRIGQSFD
+243 MSGEDELSRIGQSFD

-266 AEAAKRRENDAINE
+266 AEAAKRQENDAINE

-311 ASSINQLADE
+311 ASSINQLADD
-321 TAEAMS
+321 TAEALS

-333 VQLEEA
+333 VQMEEA

-367 LADASEQLLEVS
+367 LADASGQLLEVS

-423 FKSLG
+423 FKSLA

-483 SKAANEITAMVGNI
+483 SKAANEIAAMVGNI

-505 VTLSGLVSDVVEQ
+505 LTLSGLVSDVVEQ
-518 STLAQSAAQEMQ
+518 STLAQSAAREMQ

-567 NQSTILTSSAM
+567 NQSTIQTSSAM

-599 AEFKLDQPTPKN
+599 AEFKLDQPTPKT

>member
-1 MLNTFRARLIAL
+1 MLTTFRARLIAL
-13 IALLIVLRVVQW
+13 IVLFLVLRAVQGVYADRQLSQFQAVVNAAYDVGTASEDHAKEHILLSEIFGRALTYSNAAFEKDAAGRELAAQALSDLSDQIKNVRLLKTNHPALSPELRQSLLDTDPLIDSYLSRVQALLALPLDAPGPLRESRAVLDAEFSRL
-25 VYVDRE
+25 DEILEPLSARFSLE
-31 LRAYQELNA
+31 LRGITVKSQELG
-40 AQTNNAVVT
+40 QAVARASIVSQVT
-49 SEQTR
+49 E
-54 IYGLTL
+54 
-60 QLYIASQTYANG
+60 
-72 ILEKDLERTDKATK
+72 
-86 EIKRLIDD
+86 
-94 IEVIPPYHSLFLED
+94 
-108 LRETLLDERPV
+108 
-119 VDAFV
+119 
-124 EKVRQVLE
+124 
-132 TPRNAPNV
+132 
-140 ANAGN
+140 
-145 NTSALRDAQGAV
+145 
-157 DQAFESAASLFDSQ
+157 
-171 IPLVTQDV
+171 
-179 RARER
+179 
-184 ETRERGEAFD
+184 
-194 RANVL
+194 
-199 ALIVEGLIFIA
+199 ALILTA
-210 VTVWFALGL
+210 ATVWFFLGL

-243 MSGKDELSRIGQSFD
+243 MSGEDELSRIGQSFD

-266 AEAAKRRENDAINE
+266 AEAAKRQENDAINE

-311 ASSINQLADE
+311 ASSINQLADD
-321 TAEAMS
+321 TAEALS

-333 VQLEEA
+333 VQMEEA

-367 LADASEQLLEVS
+367 LAAASGQLLEVS

-423 FKSLG
+423 FKSLA

-434 SNAVALINT
+434 STAVALINT

-483 SKAANEITAMVGNI
+483 SKAANEIAAMVGNI

-505 VTLSGLVSDVVEQ
+505 LTLSGLVSDVVEQ

-567 NQSTILTSSAM
+567 NQSTIQTSSAM

-590 YALGLRQSV
+590 TALGLRQSV
-599 AEFKLDQPTPKN
+599 AEFKLDQPTPKT